1 MTFVTIG
8 NIQRRLAWPLRKD
21 DTQNREAKN
30 SIFFFWTG
38 VVWGSSCPP
47 KDQPQEP
54 THGDE
59 AQAQPPWGGRRSGYN
74 LGFGGGHEGA
84 GGGKRAVGIYQRL
97 WPRKQ
102 MKMTAVVTQTCIGTA
117 IAQYRFGA
125 SAVTT
130 AANVSGRYAQPKYI
144 TAGVRGMGEAMG
156 RGTKGRGRQSEE

>member
-1 MTFVTIG
+1 MGRPPF
-8 NIQRRLAWPLRKD
+8 RL
-21 DTQNREAKN
+21 
-30 SIFFFWTG
+30 
-38 VVWGSSCPP
+38 
-47 KDQPQEP
+47 QP
-54 THGDE
+54 HF
-59 AQAQPPWGGRRSGYN
+59 S
-74 LGFGGGHEGA
+74 GGGHEGA

-102 MKMTAVVTQTCIGTA
+102 MKMTAVVTQMCIGTA